1 MEDINKLLEDLDKFY
16 NIDPDPRYRGEHPKC
31 NEILD
36 QLEDEFLKMDEDDLR
51 ELLDGMDDNQLEQV
65 TGALMGLDYDWVI
78 EYEKL

>member
-1 MEDINKLLEDLDKFY
+1 MEDLNKLLEDMDKFY
-16 NIDPDPRYRGEHPKC
+16 NIDHDPRYRGMHPKC
-31 NEILD
+31 DEILD

-51 ELLDGMDDNQLEQV
+51 ELLDGMNDDQLEQV

>member
-1 MEDINKLLEDLDKFY
+1 MEDLNKLLEDMDKFY
-16 NIDPDPRYRGEHPKC
+16 NIDHDPRYRGMHPKC
-31 NEILD
+31 DEILD

-51 ELLDGMDDNQLEQV
+51 ELLDGMDDDQLEQV

>member
-16 NIDPDPRYRGEHPKC
+16 NIDHDPRYRGEHPKC

-51 ELLDGMDDNQLEQV
+51 ELLDGMDDDQLEQV